1 MASLFSVASF
11 SISALALLLA
21 ASLSSLVR
29 VVDGTVTTLS
39 SNVTVASP
47 VSDMSIALMT
57 CATPVLKSG
66 FASYIFCLTC
76 SFSESV
82 NFVRSNT
89 ATFSSGCFN
98 HTAVN
103 SIVSIFPEV
112 GIPSPVAVC
121 QRTKV

>member
-1 MASLFSVASF
+1 MAALFSIASF

-21 ASLSSLVR
+21 VALSSLVR
-29 VVDGTVTTLS
+29 VADGTLTTVPS

-57 CATPVLKSG
+57 CGTPVLKLG

-82 NFVRSNT
+82 NFVLSNT
-89 ATFSSGCFN
+89 ATLFCGC
-98 HTAVN
+98 A
-103 SIVSIFPEV
+103 
-112 GIPSPVAVC
+112 
-121 QRTKV
+121 R

>member
-1 MASLFSVASF
+1 MAALFSIASF

-47 VSDMSIALMT
+47 VSDMSIALMAG
-57 CATPVLKSG
+57 ATPVLKSG

-76 SFSESV
+76 SFSEV
-82 NFVRSNT
+82 VKFVRSNT
-89 ATFSSGCFN
+89 ATLFCGCARYN
-98 HTAVN
+98 AL
-103 SIVSIFPEV
+103 
-112 GIPSPVAVC
+112 
-121 QRTKV
+121 